1 MSWRRLENVFSR
13 LLRQALKISWTSL
26 QRNNFLFSKT
36 FSRRLVHTSSGRLGR
51 CTQDVFKTCL
61 IVTLKTSSRHLQDM
75 CWNVFQKSWWQT
87 KCLLGTNLYLFLSNL
102 YLYLANLYLAN
113 LYLRNLRLIQ
123 DKFKIHYL
131 DPNNFDIHRIWNS
144 NSTFRNLLMEK
155 QVNCYSI
162 PKMYKRPLKK

>member
-26 QRNNFLFSKT
+26 PRNNFLFSKT

-75 CWNVFQKSWWQT
+75 CW
-87 KCLLGTNLYLFLSNL
+87 KCLPEVLVTNKMFTRNESISVSIKSIFVSSKSLPSKPISEKSK
-102 YLYLANLYLAN
+102 ANS
-113 LYLRNLRLIQ
+113 RQIQ
-123 DKFKIHYL
+123 D
-131 DPNNFDIHRIWNS
+131 
-144 NSTFRNLLMEK
+144 TLL
-155 QVNCYSI
+155 
-162 PKMYKRPLKK
+162 RPQ